1 MSSRL
6 AVERIVPLWYAEVS
20 GTNHSVPEGVKEHT
34 MSEIRPFR
42 IHIPQADVDD
52 LRERLDRTRW
62 GSEIPGQGWTRGVP
76 VGYLREL
83 ARYWAEDY
91 DWRAAE
97 ARLNRLPQYNTEVD
111 GQPLHFA
118 HVRSADPA
126 ATPLLITHDWPAS
139 FALYL
144 PVVEALRAHFHL
156 VLVSNP
162 GVAFSGPLTAPG
174 WNTVKSAAALNEIM
188 ARLGYDRYGVQ
199 GTGGGA
205 WIAVEM
211 GRQAPGHVIGVHVNG
226 HVTFPLGDPGE
237 FDGLTEAEQGR
248 LRRLQEFRDDRMG
261 FNAIQSTRPQTLAF
275 GLHDSP
281 AGQLAWI
288 IEKYQEWTD
297 PSAALPEDAVDKD
310 LLLTNV
316 SLYWFTG
323 TAGSSANTYWE
334 SAHDP
339 AAWAPKEKS
348 PVPLGVALGVT
359 DITVRRFA
367 ERDAPVVHWTELA
380 EGGNF
385 LSAEQPKLYADD
397 VRAFF
402 AALAG

>member
-1 MSSRL
+1 MT
-6 AVERIVPLWYAEVS
+6 A
-20 GTNHSVPEGVKEHT
+20 
-34 MSEIRPFR
+34 IRPFR
-42 IHIPQADVDD
+42 IDIRQADLDD
-52 LRERLDRTRW
+52 LRDRLARTRW
-62 GSEIPGQGWTRGVP
+62 PSEIPGQGWTRGVP
-76 VGYLREL
+76 VDYLRDL
-83 ARYWAEDY
+83 AGYWAEGY

-97 ARLNRLPQYNTEVD
+97 TRLNELPQFLTEVD
-111 GQPLHFA
+111 GQTLHFA
-118 HVRSADPA
+118 HVRSGNPA
-126 ATPLLITHDWPAS
+126 ATPLLVSHDWPAS

-144 PVVEALRAHFHL
+144 PVIEALRADFHV

-162 GVAFSGPLTAPG
+162 GIAFSGPLTAPG
-174 WNTVKSAAALNEIM
+174 WNTARSAAAFIEIM
-188 ARLGYDRYGVQ
+188 ARLGYARYGVQ

-205 WIAVEM
+205 AIAVEM
-211 GRQAPGHVIGVHVNG
+211 GRQAPDRVIGVHVNG
-226 HVTFPLGDPGE
+226 HITFPSGDPAD
-237 FDGLTEAEQGR
+237 FDGLTEAEQRR
-248 LRRLQEFRDDRMG
+248 LQRLQEFRDDKMG

-297 PSAALPEDAVDKD
+297 PSAARPEDAIDRD

-334 SAHDP
+334 AAHDP
-339 AAWAPKEKS
+339 SAWAQREKS

-367 ERDAPVVHWTELA
+367 ERDTPVAHWTEFPA
-380 EGGNF
+380 GGNF
-385 LSAEQPKLYADD
+385 LSAEQPELFAGD

-402 AALAG
+402 AGVAG

>member
-1 MSSRL
+1 
-6 AVERIVPLWYAEVS
+6 
-20 GTNHSVPEGVKEHT
+20 

-42 IHIPQADVDD
+42 IEIAQADVED
-52 LRERLDRTRW
+52 LRERLARTRW
-62 GSEIPGQGWTRGVP
+62 GSEIPGQGWSRGVP
-76 VGYLREL
+76 VDYLQGL
-83 ARYWAEDY
+83 ARYWERDF

-97 ARLNRLPQYNTEVD
+97 ARLNALPQFLTTVD
-111 GQPLHFA
+111 GQDLHFA
-118 HVRSADPA
+118 HVRSDDPA
-126 ATPLLITHDWPAS
+126 ATPLLISHDWPGS

-144 PVVEALRAHFHL
+144 PVVEALREHFHL
-156 VLVSNP
+156 VIVSNP
-162 GVAFSGPLTAPG
+162 GMVFSGPLTSAG
-174 WNTVKSAAALNEIM
+174 WNTARSAAALNEVM
-188 ARLGYDRYGVQ
+188 RRLGYERYGVQ

-211 GRQAPGHVIGVHVNG
+211 GRQEPARVIGVHVNG
-226 HVTFPLGDPGE
+226 HVTFPTGDPAD
-237 FDGLTEAEQGR
+237 FDGLTAAEQDR

-281 AGQLAWI
+281 VGQLAWI
-288 IEKYQEWTD
+288 VEKFQEWTD
-297 PSAALPEDAVDKD
+297 PSAARPEDAVDRD

-323 TAGSSANTYWE
+323 TAGSSANIYWE

-339 AAWAPKEKS
+339 SAWAPKEKS
-348 PVPLGVALGVT
+348 AVPLGVALGVT

-367 ERDAPVVHWTELA
+367 ERDTPVTHWTELPA
-380 EGGNF
+380 GGNF
-385 LSAEQPKLYADD
+385 LPAEQPELYAED

-402 AALAG
+402 TKTPA